1 MELGNIDM
9 AGSKFNQINKSV
21 VNKDASTNFQTHL
34 VSKFN
39 FQAGAIQATQDLHK
53 QTLMKAKSIK
63 DNIRFIDDEDEDGL
77 LDIIKELKSLIQF
90 LKKSEKNL
98 NYL

>member
-1 MELGNIDM
+1 MELGNVDM
-9 AGSKFNQINKSV
+9 GGAKFNQINKVSSA
-21 VNKDASTNFQTHL
+21 KDASTTFQSQL

-39 FQAGAIQATQDLHK
+39 FHSGAVQAAHETHK
-53 QTLMKAKSIK
+53 QTLLKAKSVK
-63 DNIRFIDDEDEDGL
+63 ENVRFIDDEDEEGL
-77 LDIIKELKSLIQF
+77 LDIIKELKSLIQL